1 MQENRLYSMACLA
14 LVIGVLA
21 VSIGTIVKLTVTTSF
36 AMTAAPGNQT
46 SGKMMSGNMTGT
58 NTTNGMMHVQIC
70 TSTYPCANSTNTTAS
85 K

>member
-1 MQENRLYSMACLA
+1 VQENRISSMACLA

-21 VSIGTIVKLTVTTSF
+21 VSIGTIVKLTVTISF
-36 AMTAAPGNQT
+36 AMTAAPANQT

-70 TSTYPCANSTNTTAS
+70 TSTYPCANSTNSTAS

>member
-1 MQENRLYSMACLA
+1 MQKNRISTMACLA

-21 VSIGTIVKLTVTTSF
+21 VSIGTIIELSATTSF
-36 AMTAAPGNQT
+36 AMTGPGNQT
-46 SGKMMSGNMTGT
+46 GGKMMSGNTTGT

>member
-1 MQENRLYSMACLA
+1 MLKNRISTMACLA
-14 LVIGVLA
+14 LVISVLA
-21 VSIGTIVKLTVTTSF
+21 VGIGTIVKLTVTTSF

-58 NTTNGMMHVQIC
+58 NATNGMMHVQIC